1 MGCCYVFR
9 LVEIHTIAVPVFVDA
24 YCADLAGCLIAQGY
38 EPECARKNSTNPYP
52 VGQARVHTD

>member
-1 MGCCYVFR
+1 MGCCYVFW
-9 LVEIHTIAVPVFVDA
+9 LVEIHTIAVPVVVDV
-24 YCADLAGCLIAQGY
+24 YCADLVGCLIAQGY